1 VTASVNKQL
10 RTVRSSLTQLQ
21 DSVNTLNTTTAT
33 QATDIKN
40 LQKDVDKLDTRVS
53 NLGG

>member
-1 VTASVNKQL
+1 MTAIQN
-10 RTVRSSLTQLQ
+10 
-21 DSVNTLNTTTAT
+21 SVNTLNTTSAT
-33 QATDIKN
+33 QGTEIKN